1 MLLAINSGCKQCMKA
16 DSPTLHNFSLRSN
29 RPLVAGNR
37 PLAQF
42 QYACN
47 VRTCTITSPTKGCTN
62 AKNGDVN
69 IANAKPINSIPTS
82 LVRRT
87 RPHTPHQALHALG
100 YHTMHSIDE
109 ATTCVGQA
117 CAHQSYSN
125 RMLIPKGTS
134 QTCHPSLAARTA
146 LPRGR
151 RGGRGGGGGGGGCNL
166 RMAFAKSIFSPM
178 QTMPNVSKNNGSI
191 CLVCSEGCLDGILL
205 GLLFVFSENASI
217 SC

>member
-16 DSPTLHNFSLRSN
+16 DSPTLHNFFLSEQPPASCREQTASSISIRMQRQNLYKYKSE
-29 RPLVAGNR
+29 
-37 PLAQF
+37 Q
-42 QYACN
+42 
-47 VRTCTITSPTKGCTN
+47 KGCTN

-125 RMLIPKGTS
+125 RMLMPKGTS

-151 RGGRGGGGGGGGCNL
+151 RGRGGGGGGRRRCNL

-178 QTMPNVSKNNGSI
+178 
-191 CLVCSEGCLDGILL
+191 
-205 GLLFVFSENASI
+205 
-217 SC
+217 

>member
-1 MLLAINSGCKQCMKA
+1 MH
-16 DSPTLHNFSLRSN
+16 TTFSIRSN

-47 VRTCTITSPTKGCTN
+47 VRTCTNTSPKKGCTN
-62 AKNGDVN
+62 AENGDVN

-125 RMLIPKGTS
+125 RMLIPKGIS

-151 RGGRGGGGGGGGCNL
+151 RGGRGGGGGGRCNL

-191 CLVCSEGCLDGILL
+191 CAIW
-205 GLLFVFSENASI
+205 
-217 SC
+217 